1 MSAKDEGL
9 DQETLKL
16 IEVMLDKNEE
26 RRFLDSPSLSSYAR
40 DLILLSNEFENAG
53 EEELEQRCHAALG
66 RVVEAQSPF
75 MTSEGLQQYQH
86 ELLEALVGL
95 PIEGAHVDA
104 VEARYDKVRDR
115 IEAARAKRVVDA
127 QNQLTATPD
136 RDSEPAED
144 AEPAD
149 VGAAVNAQMER
160 LADEVKGQR
169 VVTEAPTPDED
180 EATAE
185 GEVTAEDP
193 ANPTQP
199 NAQDTMRQIMQHL
212 EDVMWLIT
220 GDGYMGTAT
229 HLSSADLMHVQET
242 LVGMLNVVTGDRM
255 RMYEEE
261 RGPNEP
267 NFGPSVSERVAGHY
281 DKAAKEKGDEIDQ
294 AHAEMAAKEPQ
305 GDAALSNALG
315 RVADMLK
322 GRGEA

>member
-115 IEAARAKRVVDA
+115 IEAARA
-127 QNQLTATPD
+127 NL
-136 RDSEPAED
+136 
-144 AEPAD
+144 
-149 VGAAVNAQMER
+149 ER
-160 LADEVKGQR
+160 K
-169 VVTEAPTPDED
+169 
-180 EATAE
+180 
-185 GEVTAEDP
+185 
-193 ANPTQP
+193 
-199 NAQDTMRQIMQHL
+199 
-212 EDVMWLIT
+212 
-220 GDGYMGTAT
+220 
-229 HLSSADLMHVQET
+229 
-242 LVGMLNVVTGDRM
+242 
-255 RMYEEE
+255 EE
-261 RGPNEP
+261 
-267 NFGPSVSERVAGHY
+267 S
-281 DKAAKEKGDEIDQ
+281 
-294 AHAEMAAKEPQ
+294 
-305 GDAALSNALG
+305 
-315 RVADMLK
+315 
-322 GRGEA
+322 